1 MTSAAAPSPSSSL
14 EPLYLFDGT
23 YYFFRAL
30 HGLPDVFA
38 DPRGRSVNGVR
49 GFLQFLL
56 GTLTGRRV
64 RFAAVSFDESLDSS
78 FRNAFYPAYKANR
91 PPPDDDIRRQLDAC
105 QQLCRAL
112 GLLTLADPV
121 YEADDIM
128 ATLAARSRRPVWLV
142 SRDKDLNQLLSP
154 RVRLWEVGTDRV
166 TTTAAFEADFGFP
179 PAAYPDYQ
187 ALVGDAVDNVPGLPG
202 VGDKTA
208 RRLIARFGSLEGLY
222 ADASAWPEAGIRPGS
237 RLAQN
242 LAGDRDRA
250 FLFRRVLRLERRAPI
265 RYPSAALRIGRGDR
279 GDLDAALEELGLAGP
294 AQRWLARWRS
304 PAPRGVEA
312 AVRG

>member
-1 MTSAAAPSPSSSL
+1 MTSAAAPAPSRTL

-23 YYFFRAL
+23 LYFFRAL

-38 DPRGRSVNGVR
+38 DSRGRPVNGVR

-56 GTLTGRRV
+56 GALTGRRI
-64 RFAAVSFDESLDSS
+64 RFAAMTFDESLDSS
-78 FRNAFYPAYKANR
+78 FRNALYPAYKANR

-105 QQLCRAL
+105 RRLCRAL
-112 GLLTLADPV
+112 GILTLADPV

-154 RVRLWEVGTDRV
+154 RVQRWEAGTDRV
-166 TTTAAFEADFGFP
+166 TTTACFEAEFGFA

-187 ALVGDAVDNVPGLPG
+187 ALAGDTVDNVPGLRG

-222 ADASAWPEAGIRPGS
+222 ADPSAWPEAGIRPGS
-237 RLAQN
+237 RLAQT
-242 LAGDRDRA
+242 LASDRDRA
-250 FLFRRVLRLERRAPI
+250 FLFRRLVRLERRAPI
-265 RYPSAALRIGRGDR
+265 RYPSAALRIGRGDS
-279 GDLDAALEELGLAGP
+279 GELDAVLEDLGLAGA
-294 AQRWLARWRS
+294 AQRGLARWRAS
-304 PAPRGVEA
+304 QDGPVHD
-312 AVRG
+312 